1 MSDTYITMPIIVH
14 ELVDGPV
21 PAEELD
27 EPQALDRRSCLYRM
41 CLPPDQLN
49 PQVPC
54 LKLVFHVMKMH
65 ASRAACF
72 WVCFYRPRI
81 SPLLVAWLSHAA
93 QCSSAF
99 VGFVVTLTLTLCAY
113 C

>member
-1 MSDTYITMPIIVH
+1 MLAMSDTYITMPIIVH

-41 CLPPDQLN
+41 RLPPDQLN

-54 LKLVFHVMKMH
+54 
-65 ASRAACF
+65 
-72 WVCFYRPRI
+72 PR
-81 SPLLVAWLSHAA
+81 
-93 QCSSAF
+93 F
-99 VGFVVTLTLTLCAY
+99 TVV
-113 C
+113 